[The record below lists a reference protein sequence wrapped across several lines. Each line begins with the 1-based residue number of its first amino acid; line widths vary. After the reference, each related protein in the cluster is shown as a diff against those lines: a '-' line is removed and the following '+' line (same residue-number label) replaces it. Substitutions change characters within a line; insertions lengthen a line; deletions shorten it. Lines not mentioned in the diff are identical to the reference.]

1 MWVRTQ
7 NKYILA
13 NANSFRICKDRI
25 DDWVYY
31 AINGHYDGYEQELG
45 IYSTKEK
52 ALKVLD
58 EIQTCIMTEHHY
70 HTDDANCTRRFF
82 TKEWKEI
89 YQMPSDEEVELWFP
103 EKEDIFNDDSD
114 KENTNE

>member
-1 MWVRTQ
+1 MWIRTQ

-13 NANSFRICKDRI
+13 NANSFRIRKDCI

-31 AINGHYDGYEQELG
+31 AINGHYDRYEQELG

-58 EIQTCIMTEHHY
+58 QIQDNMESFEHEP
-70 HTDDANCTRRFF
+70 TMVF
-82 TKEWKEI
+82 
-89 YQMPSDEEVELWFP
+89 QMPQDEEVEL
-103 EKEDIFNDDSD
+103 
-114 KENTNE
+114 

>member
-1 MWVRTQ
+1 MWIRTQ

-13 NANSFRICKDRI
+13 NANSFRIRKDSI

-31 AINGHYDGYEQELG
+31 AINEHYDRYEQELG

-58 EIQTCIMTEHHY
+58 QIQDNMESFEHEP
-70 HTDDANCTRRFF
+70 TMVF
-82 TKEWKEI
+82 
-89 YQMPSDEEVELWFP
+89 QMPQDEDVEV
-103 EKEDIFNDDSD
+103 
-114 KENTNE
+114 

>member
-1 MWVRTQ
+1 MWIRTQ

-13 NANSFRICKDRI
+13 NANSFRICKDSI

-31 AINGHYDGYEQELG
+31 AINGHYDRYEQELG

-58 EIQTCIMTEHHY
+58 QIQDNMESFEHEP
-70 HTDDANCTRRFF
+70 TMVF
-82 TKEWKEI
+82 
-89 YQMPSDEEVELWFP
+89 QMPQDEDVEA
-103 EKEDIFNDDSD
+103 
-114 KENTNE
+114 

>member
-1 MWVRTQ
+1 MWIRTQ

-13 NANSFRICKDRI
+13 NVNSFRIRKDCI

-31 AINGHYDGYEQELG
+31 AINGHYDRYEQELG

-58 EIQTCIMTEHHY
+58 QIQYNMELFEHEL
-70 HTDDANCTRRFF
+70 TMVF
-82 TKEWKEI
+82 
-89 YQMPSDEEVELWFP
+89 QMPTDNEVDEV
-103 EKEDIFNDDSD
+103 
-114 KENTNE
+114 